1 MAFEKGELKKHLLI
15 RKAVLEAQTDEKH
28 KEADKDA
35 YNYALGQLKA
45 INEIISICEER
56 KRY

>member
-1 MAFEKGELKKHLLI
+1 MEKLKEYLLI

-28 KEADKDA
+28 KQVDRDA

-45 INEIISICEER
+45 VKEVIEICENR

>member
-1 MAFEKGELKKHLLI
+1 MEKLKEYLLI

-28 KEADKDA
+28 KKADADA

-45 INEIISICEER
+45 VKEVIEICENR

>member
-1 MAFEKGELKKHLLI
+1 MNEKLKEYLHI

-28 KEADKDA
+28 KKADIDA

-45 INEIISICEER
+45 VNDVIEICENR